1 MAFGADAKEAFW
13 AQRVGNSDGIR
24 GMGAGST
31 RKNDGAEAFAPP
43 DAIDRPSSNDI
54 IRGQDHVRTVSSQG
68 RKVSAATTFTLA
80 VMSGHWDFIGNLR

>member
-43 DAIDRPSSNDI
+43 DAIDRPSSTI
-54 IRGQDHVRTVSSQG
+54 SSEARTMYEQYHLKAEKFQQQPPS
-68 RKVSAATTFTLA
+68 
-80 VMSGHWDFIGNLR
+80 D